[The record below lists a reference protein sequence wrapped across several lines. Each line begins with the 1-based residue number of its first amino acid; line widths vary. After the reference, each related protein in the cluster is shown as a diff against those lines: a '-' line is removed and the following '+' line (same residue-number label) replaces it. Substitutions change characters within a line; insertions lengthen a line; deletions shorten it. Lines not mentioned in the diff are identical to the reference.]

1 VAANEVGVVALLE
14 IDRSLLERC
23 LASQPDAWAEFV
35 DRFMGLVIHV
45 TNHTAKARS
54 IRLAD
59 QDREDLV
66 AEVFLAI
73 LKDNLALLRHFRGQC
88 SLATYLAV
96 IARRIVVREILGRKN
111 LSRLMPTDA
120 VDGQASVEQRISD
133 RDEVQRLLQL
143 LDGDQAKVVQ
153 MFHLEGKS
161 YHDIAAATGL
171 PENTIGSLLS
181 RAREKL
187 RFAAGAS

>member
-1 VAANEVGVVALLE
+1 MALLE

-23 LASQPDAWAEFV
+23 LASQPHAWDEFV

-54 IRLAD
+54 IRLGD

-73 LKDNLALLRHFRGQC
+73 LKDNLALLRNFRGQC

-96 IARRIVVREILGRKN
+96 VARRIVVREILGRKN
-111 LSRLMPTDA
+111 LSRLMPADA
-120 VDGQASVEQRISD
+120 VDHQASVEQRISD

-153 MFHLEGKS
+153 LFHLEGKS
-161 YHDIAAATGL
+161 YHEIAASTGL

-187 RFAAGAS
+187 RLAAGAS